1 VNIRLPLVLALALAS
16 ASLIMPV
23 AAQAQIAPLP
33 PEKHPPGDIPDSQVF
48 VVHRSP
54 LGFTLKV
61 PEGWARRVTPDGV
74 SFSSTYDGIAVGVSS
89 AATAPSVAS
98 VKREQALALQ
108 NSPAA
113 VRIAKIAA
121 VRLPAGPAVWISY
134 SSNSEPNP
142 VTGKAIRLENEQY
155 LFWKDGKL
163 ATLTLYAPYGAD
175 NVDQWRLMSRS
186 FRWR

>member
-1 VNIRLPLVLALALAS
+1 MSFTWAYEG
-16 ASLIMPV
+16 V
-23 AAQAQIAPLP
+23 AFSVTDAAAAPNV
-33 PEKHPPGDIPDSQVF
+33 E
-48 VVHRSP
+48 
-54 LGFTLKV
+54 
-61 PEGWARRVTPDGV
+61 
-74 SFSSTYDGIAVGVSS
+74 
-89 AATAPSVAS
+89 S
-98 VKREQALALQ
+98 VKREQAGALRK
-108 NSPAA
+108 SAAA

-121 VRLPAGPAVWISY
+121 VHLPAGPAVLVSY
-134 SSNSEPNP
+134 SSSSAPNP